1 MNILKQI
8 EQGESKIIEF
18 KEQMPNSAEYM
29 PNNAEYDRI
38 RPITTDND
46 RIIIEYI
53 KKNSAVNR
61 SEAKVLLG
69 IGETKIK
76 EIFNDLIKKGL
87 IERVGAGRS
96 THYILREH
104 FDGEEG

>member
-8 EQGESKIIEF
+8 EQGESKTIEF

-38 RPITTDND
+38 RPNTTDND
-46 RIIIEYI
+46 RIVIAYI

-76 EIFNDLIKKGL
+76 EIFNALIEKDLIR
-87 IERVGAGRS
+87 RVGAGRS